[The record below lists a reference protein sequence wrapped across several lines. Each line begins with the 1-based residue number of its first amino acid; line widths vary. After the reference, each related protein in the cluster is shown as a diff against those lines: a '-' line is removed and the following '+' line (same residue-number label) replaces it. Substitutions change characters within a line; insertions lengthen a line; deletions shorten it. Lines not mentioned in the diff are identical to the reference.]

1 MMEEGKARIFAFA
14 LPEAP
19 RFSFL
24 FLRKLKAQVTQ
35 AAKGDLAAAFLG
47 STWAVPGRPVAVLLV
62 CELGGGV
69 LPSLSR
75 AGLMEAPS
83 TSVSLRERTCGLR
96 AVKWTPLSQGLPP
109 SSLIKTQRALGG
121 AEEQGAG
128 TCYF

>member
-1 MMEEGKARIFAFA
+1 MEEGKARIFAFA

-62 CELGGGV
+62 CELGGGPPQSV
-69 LPSLSR
+69 QSGAHGGSLHLCLPQ
-75 AGLMEAPS
+75 
-83 TSVSLRERTCGLR
+83 RENLR
-96 AVKWTPLSQGLPP
+96 ASGSEVDSP
-109 SSLIKTQRALGG
+109 
-121 AEEQGAG
+121 
-128 TCYF
+128 

>member
-1 MMEEGKARIFAFA
+1 MLDSFLYTTDKFIVNHLGRWKICAEMMEEGKARIFAFA

-62 CELGGGV
+62 CELGGGSSPV
-69 LPSLSR
+69 CPERGSWRLP
-75 AGLMEAPS
+75 P
-83 TSVSLRERTCGLR
+83 
-96 AVKWTPLSQGLPP
+96 PLSP
-109 SSLIKTQRALGG
+109 SER
-121 AEEQGAG
+121 EPAG
-128 TCYF
+128 FGQ